1 MGGRRAEW
9 GHDGGL
15 RAECPDASTV
25 KLGSGIPPRTHMWNT
40 CTSYLDVSGLA
51 YSASQSLETEA
62 VPLEEAYPAPLLA
75 VEEHPRLQP
84 ISKSMSEDHVAVDIE
99 VFGGTVDR
107 SADSRHTDPHWT
119 LG

>member
-25 KLGSGIPPRTHMWNT
+25 KLGSGIELTCRIPPPWMFLVWRT
-40 CTSYLDVSGLA
+40 D

-84 ISKSMSEDHVAVDIE
+84 ISKSMSEDHVAVPP
-99 VFGGTVDR
+99 R
-107 SADSRHTDPHWT
+107 Q
-119 LG
+119 

>member
-25 KLGSGIPPRTHMWNT
+25 KLGSGIELT
-40 CTSYLDVSGLA
+40 CRIGGTSSLDVSGLA

-75 VEEHPRLQP
+75 VEQHPRLQP
-84 ISKSMSEDHVAVDIE
+84 ISKSMSEDHVAVDSE

-107 SADSRHTDPHWT
+107 STDRQTYRPHWT

>member
-1 MGGRRAEW
+1 
-9 GHDGGL
+9 
-15 RAECPDASTV
+15 
-25 KLGSGIPPRTHMWNT
+25 MWNT

-51 YSASQSLETEA
+51 SSASQSLETEA

-107 SADSRHTDPHWT
+107 SADSRHRDPHWT